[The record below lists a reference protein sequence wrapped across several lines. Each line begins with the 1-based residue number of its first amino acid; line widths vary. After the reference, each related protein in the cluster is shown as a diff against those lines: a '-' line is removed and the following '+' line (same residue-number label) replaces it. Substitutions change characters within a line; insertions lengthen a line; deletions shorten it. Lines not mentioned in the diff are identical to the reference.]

1 MDDSKIVELFWSRNE
16 EAIDEVSAKYSR
28 YCHSIAYNILHNN
41 EDSEEC
47 VSDTYIRAWYSIPPH
62 TPNKLSAFLGKITRN
77 LSLNRYE
84 KLNAEKRGNGQTPIV
99 LDELQECIPSSE
111 NVDDI
116 VDDIV
121 LKDALNCFLSNL
133 DEEHRN
139 IFLQRYWYLCSIKEI
154 AREHHCSEGKIK
166 MILMRTRNELKCFLE
181 KEGIF
186 L

>member
-16 EAIDEVSAKYSR
+16 KAIDEVSAKYSR

-47 VSDTYIRAWYSIPPH
+47 VSDTYIRAWYSMPPH
-62 TPNKLSAFLGKITRN
+62 KPNKLSAFLGKITRN

-84 KLNAEKRGNGQTPIV
+84 KLNAEKRGDGQTPIV
-99 LDELQECIPSSE
+99 LDELQECIHSSE

-133 DEEHRN
+133 DEEQRN

-154 AREHHCSEGKIK
+154 AGEHHCSEGKIK
-166 MILMRTRNELKCFLE
+166 MILKRKRNELKCFLE